1 MVSAKVLAS
10 GRGQRGLQAWCRC
23 WCLLGMEEPA
33 EEMLPV
39 LPALWAPSMLTLS
52 PLCAEGSFLH
62 DHFGGQ
68 ELFLLK
74 RTELAYKSPFRPVAE
89 TS

>member
-1 MVSAKVLAS
+1 MQVLVSLRR
-10 GRGQRGLQAWCRC
+10 GRA
-23 WCLLGMEEPA
+23 A

-39 LPALWAPSMLTLS
+39 LPALWAPSVLTLT

-68 ELFLLK
+68 ELYFSSSELNLLMSLHLDWWRK
-74 RTELAYKSPFRPVAE
+74 QVNLFSISTVGQKKKN
-89 TS
+89 